1 MLLTTGII
9 ALSRK
14 VADEKAKK
22 KEARQ
27 GHLNVGSSEVA
38 KQAFAS
44 QVVRRG
50 TEIKYEDP
58 NEISA
63 ETPTT
68 TADSPSASTPAVT
81 LTADEKLSPTSK
93 KDPEKSEQ
101 LLLSASSYDDPS
113 SPFSDRQSIQESTT
127 TEQTEPPPYSPGPQ
141 SPASAQLS
149 SVYSRDTDGNT
160 LASWDA
166 KSSSMGSTNSNGT
179 KAIRVKTVGAD
190 LKSGF
195 PYHPQLFELKV
206 HPEKWTAF
214 TTQIVES
221 TKFSMNDHAKIWG
234 AATATAMTGAI
245 GTSIF
250 LGRSVIHNT
259 LCVFC

>member
-1 MLLTTGII
+1 MLLTTGIV

-14 VADEKAKK
+14 IADEKAKK

-27 GHLNVGSSEVA
+27 GHLNIGDSDVA
-38 KQAFAS
+38 KRAFAS
-44 QVVRRG
+44 QVARRG

-58 NEISA
+58 NEITA

-68 TADSPSASTPAVT
+68 ASPSTTAATPTLKITYDEEKAQSSTEIVERS
-81 LTADEKLSPTSK
+81 EKLLPPSPPHDDPTS
-93 KDPEKSEQ
+93 
-101 LLLSASSYDDPS
+101 PS
-113 SPFSDRQSIQESTT
+113 SDRLSLQEGTIT
-127 TEQTEPPPYSPGPQ
+127 DQTELPPYSPGPQ
-141 SPASAQLS
+141 SPASANLS

-160 LASWDA
+160 LASWDT
-166 KSSSMGSTNSNGT
+166 KSSSMGSTNSSNNGN
-179 KAIRVKTVGAD
+179 AIRVKTVGAD

-195 PYHPQLFELKV
+195 PYHPELFELKV

-250 LGRSVIHNT
+250 LGR
-259 LCVFC
+259 